1 MSSHPTNAR
10 VNGVMT
16 IIRADFPGFET
27 ARLIETLTVM
37 DRYIVVRVLVNEAPL
52 YIHNVYA
59 PVDSSERKPFSTIS
73 TLNYSSRK
81 HLIWYLVI

>member
-16 IIRADFPGFET
+16 IIRYDFPGFET

-59 PVDSSERKPFSTIS
+59 PVDSSERKSFFDH
-73 TLNYSSRK
+73 LNTELFEPQAS
-81 HLIWYLVI
+81 HMDGIW